1 MTLPKRTL
9 TVNFQRSVTAGQA
22 DLLEVTV
29 TPPAEPSAPSQSS
42 LVGFSTTQVVV
53 LADESNAVEF
63 ELVPTD
69 HPGLTERVLYRIAW
83 RHRYLGRQYVKDF
96 VMPDFDVAFEDL
108 EELGNVIGGETYVQW
123 SDLDSLPRKVNVAV
137 VPTTGADATVTHNLG
152 TDDLIAVFR
161 DSNTDESVVPV
172 SWAPIGSNTLTV
184 TFETAPTTGQ
194 YRAIV
199 IG

>member
-29 TPPAEPSAPSQSS
+29 TPLAEPSAPSQSS
-42 LVGFSTTQVVV
+42 LVGFSTTQMVA
-53 LADESNAVEF
+53 LSDESNAVEF

-69 HPGLTERVLYRIAW
+69 HPDLTERVLYRIAW
-83 RHRYLGRQYVKDF
+83 RRRYLGRQYVKDF

-108 EELGNVIGGETYVQW
+108 EELGNIIGGETYVQW

-137 VPTTGADATVTHNLG
+137 VPTTGSDATVTHNLG

-184 TFETAPTTGQ
+184 TFETAPAPGQ

>member
-1 MTLPKRTL
+1 MHGDEHVGPGGTRIMVSAR
-9 TVNFQRSVTAGQA
+9 VNS
-22 DLLEVTV
+22 
-29 TPPAEPSAPSQSS
+29 
-42 LVGFSTTQVVV
+42 
-53 LADESNAVEF
+53 
-63 ELVPTD
+63 
-69 HPGLTERVLYRIAW
+69 
-83 RHRYLGRQYVKDF
+83 
-96 VMPDFDVAFEDL
+96 
-108 EELGNVIGGETYVQW
+108 YVQW

-172 SWAPIGSNTLTV
+172 SWAPIGSNTITV